1 MKILRMKEKLWLEQN
16 KYKTGGQ
23 QNMNSSEENS
33 ELELEKN
40 IQTDFQKAMS
50 YGDYLHLDKILESQ
64 HRLSDHHDEML
75 FIIIHQA
82 SELWMKLI
90 IHELT
95 EAIQYIRENNLEPS
109 FKILSRVSRIQQ
121 QLIQSWSVLSTLTPS
136 EYLEF
141 RDKLGQSSGFQ
152 SYQNRLIEFALGNK
166 NAHSLAVYQHQTEL
180 YVKMQEAL
188 HKPSIYDAAIQ
199 ALVTRGI
206 SVDEEVLN
214 RDLSKNYEPN
224 ESVEEA
230 WLTVYRNVDQYWDLY
245 ELAEKLVDIG
255 NQQQLW
261 RFNHMSTVERIIGHK
276 TGTGGSSGVTYL
288 KRVLDQQ
295 FFPELW
301 SLRTKL

>member
-1 MKILRMKEKLWLEQN
+1 
-16 KYKTGGQ
+16 
-23 QNMNSSEENS
+23 MNSPEEKS

-50 YGDYLHLDKILESQ
+50 YGDYLHLDKILSSQ
-64 HRLSDHHDEML
+64 QRLSGHHDEML
-75 FIIIHQA
+75 FIIIHQT

-90 IHELT
+90 IHELN
-95 EAIQYIRENNLEPS
+95 EAIQSIRKNDLEPS
-109 FKILSRVSRIQQ
+109 FKILSRVSKIQQ

-152 SYQNRLIEFALGNK
+152 SYQNRMIEFALGNK
-166 NAHSLAVYQHQTEL
+166 NVHTIKVYKHQKEL
-180 YVKMQEAL
+180 YERMVEAL

-199 ALVTRGI
+199 ALAARGI
-206 SVDEEVLN
+206 PVDEEVLH

-245 ELAEKLVDIG
+245 ELAEKLVDIA

-288 KRVLDQQ
+288 KRVLDHQ

>member
-1 MKILRMKEKLWLEQN
+1 MKTPEKNTSQ
-16 KYKTGGQ
+16 G
-23 QNMNSSEENS
+23 
-33 ELELEKN
+33 LEKT

-50 YGDYLHLDKILESQ
+50 YGDYLHLDKILDSQ

-90 IHELT
+90 IHELS
-95 EAIQYIRENNLEPS
+95 EAITYIRQNDLEPS

-152 SYQNRLIEFALGNK
+152 SYQNRMIEFALGNK
-166 NAHSLAVYQHQTEL
+166 NAHTLAVYQHQTEL
-180 YVKMQEAL
+180 YEKMQEAL
-188 HKPSIYDAAIQ
+188 HKPSIYDAAIH
-199 ALVTRGI
+199 ALVARGI
-206 SVDEEVLN
+206 PVDDEVLN

-276 TGTGGSSGVTYL
+276 QGTGGSSGVTYL
-288 KRVLDQQ
+288 KRVLDQH

>member
-1 MKILRMKEKLWLEQN
+1 
-16 KYKTGGQ
+16 
-23 QNMNSSEENS
+23 MNSSEENS
-33 ELELEKN
+33 KQELEKS
-40 IQTDFQKAMS
+40 IQTDFRKAMS
-50 YGDYLHLDKILESQ
+50 YGDYLHLEKILDSQ
-64 HRLSDHHDEML
+64 HRLSGHHDEML
-75 FIIIHQA
+75 FIIIHQT

-95 EAIQYIRENNLEPS
+95 EAIQYIRQNNLEPS

-152 SYQNRLIEFALGNK
+152 SYQNRMIEFALGNK
-166 NAHSLAVYQHQTEL
+166 NAHTLAVYQHQTEL
-180 YVKMQEAL
+180 YIKMKKAL

-199 ALVTRGI
+199 ALVARGI
-206 SVDEEVLN
+206 PVDEEVLN

-224 ESVEEA
+224 NSVEEA

-276 TGTGGSSGVTYL
+276 TGTGGSSGVAYL

>member
-1 MKILRMKEKLWLEQN
+1 
-16 KYKTGGQ
+16 
-23 QNMNSSEENS
+23 MNSKENNS
-33 ELELEKN
+33 KLELEKN

-50 YGDYLHLDKILESQ
+50 YGDYLHLDKILDSQ
-64 HRLSDHHDEML
+64 HRLSGHHDEML

-95 EAIQYIRENNLEPS
+95 EAIQYIHKNNLEPS

-152 SYQNRLIEFALGNK
+152 SYQNRMIEFALGNK
-166 NAHSLAVYQHQTEL
+166 NGHTLAVYQHQKDL
-180 YVKMQEAL
+180 YEKMQEAL

-199 ALVTRGI
+199 ALVARGI
-206 SVDEEVLN
+206 LVDDEVLN

-230 WLTVYRNVDQYWDLY
+230 WLKVYRNVDQYWDLY

-276 TGTGGSSGVTYL
+276 LGTGGSSGVTYL

>member
-1 MKILRMKEKLWLEQN
+1 MK
-16 KYKTGGQ
+16 
-23 QNMNSSEENS
+23 SPEENRK
-33 ELELEKN
+33 LDLEKN

-50 YGDYLHLDKILESQ
+50 YGDYLHLDKILSSQ

-75 FIIIHQA
+75 FIIIHQT

-90 IHELT
+90 IHEIT
-95 EAIQYIRENNLEPS
+95 EAIQYILQNNLEPS
-109 FKILSRVSRIQQ
+109 FKVLSRVSRIQQ

-141 RDKLGQSSGFQ
+141 RNKLGQSSGFQ
-152 SYQNRLIEFALGNK
+152 SFQNRLIEFALGHK
-166 NAHSLAVYQHQTEL
+166 RAHTLTVYQHQTEL
-180 YVKMQEAL
+180 YKNMHESL
-188 HKPSIYDAAIQ
+188 HKPSIYDAAIH
-199 ALVTRGI
+199 ALAARGI
-206 SVDEEVLN
+206 PVDEDVLK
-214 RDLSKNYEPN
+214 RDLSKEYEPN

-255 NQQQLW
+255 HQQQLW

-276 TGTGGSSGVTYL
+276 QGTGGSSGVTYL
-288 KRVLDQQ
+288 KRVLDQH

-301 SLRTKL
+301 SVRTKL